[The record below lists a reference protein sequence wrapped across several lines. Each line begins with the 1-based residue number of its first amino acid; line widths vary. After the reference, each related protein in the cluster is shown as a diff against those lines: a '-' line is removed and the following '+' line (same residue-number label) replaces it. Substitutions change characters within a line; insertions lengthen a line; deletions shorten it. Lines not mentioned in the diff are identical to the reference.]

1 MANVKI
7 IAAVAANGVIGNN
20 GDLPWPRIP
29 EDMRFFRETTTES
42 VVIMGRK
49 TFVSLKAALPRR
61 CNIVV
66 SKTLEE
72 VPEDVRV
79 ADDLSKALEMAEIYC
94 SVYGV
99 DNIFIIGG
107 GLLYQEALS
116 PAFADKVDSVIITHI
131 GKEFEG
137 DVRFPDLDKSVWK
150 EYSRYE
156 FSSTTDN
163 IPLKIVTYEK

>member
-1 MANVKI
+1 MAKVKI

-29 EDMRFFRETTTES
+29 EDMRFFRETTTDS

-49 TFVSLKAALPRR
+49 TFDSLKKALPRR
-61 CNIVV
+61 VNIVV
-66 SKTLEE
+66 SRTLEE

-79 ADDLSKALEMAEIYC
+79 ADDLDKALEMAQIY
-94 SVYGV
+94 STVYGV

-107 GLLYQEALS
+107 AQIYQEMLS
-116 PAFADKVDSVIITHI
+116 ARFVDKVDSVIITHI
-131 GKEFEG
+131 GKDFEG
-137 DVRFPDLDKSVWK
+137 DAVFQPLDKNVWK

-156 FSSTTDN
+156 FASTTDN